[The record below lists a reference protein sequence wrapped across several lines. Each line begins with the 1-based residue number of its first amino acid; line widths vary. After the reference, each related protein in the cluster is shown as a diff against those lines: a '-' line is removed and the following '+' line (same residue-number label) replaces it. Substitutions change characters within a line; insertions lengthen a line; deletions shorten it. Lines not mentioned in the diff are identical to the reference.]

1 MEGVMQMVCIYMGEI
16 NGKRYCLAGC
26 CNKRI
31 CDEER
36 CEFYVDLDA
45 VKRNGVWNDF
55 GFGREKEGESDEVGR
70 GVPPKESALF
80 SKYPLMPPMTAEH
93 PNSFSRCKWCDG

>member
-16 NGKRYCLAGC
+16 NGKRYCLAGIC
-26 CNKRI
+26 DREI

-55 GFGREKEGESDEVGR
+55 GFGREKEGEAMKLVGVCLR
-70 GVPPKESALF
+70 KNLLF
-80 SKYPLMPPMTAEH
+80 FLNTPSCPQ
-93 PNSFSRCKWCDG
+93 